1 MNHTPQEQAQAVLDA
16 LQSGDKERRN
26 AAIIQLAHADEET
39 SQIIEEAAAR
49 AVEEWQGEEDDLSEW
64 RALDAEPFH
73 FPEEAPDFLTG
84 LYRHKKGDEEAL

>member
-1 MNHTPQEQAQAVLDA
+1 MNDTPQERAQAILNA

-26 AAIIQLAHADEET
+26 AAIIQLARANEET

-49 AVEEWQGEEDDLSEW
+49 AVEEWRGEEDDLSDW

-84 LYRHKKGDEEAL
+84 LYRQPHSDQEAL